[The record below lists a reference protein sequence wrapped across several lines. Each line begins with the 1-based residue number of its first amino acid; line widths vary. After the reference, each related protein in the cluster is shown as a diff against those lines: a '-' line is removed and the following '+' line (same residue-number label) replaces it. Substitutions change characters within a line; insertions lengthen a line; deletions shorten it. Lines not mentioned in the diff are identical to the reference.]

1 MSMGKTTAKPITQ
14 YCIKSHF
21 FNEVIKLPKEVKIVS
36 INFEI
41 GWAMK
46 RMSQNIP
53 QNMAGCGVTY
63 ACKTDPSMEVT
74 GKLVGSRKNMSD
86 CIDLI
91 CAHYGLNPKTVRVK
105 RMEVATGNNDK
116 HLGVFHRMTKKITG
130 DDGKIS
136 QIRVLGLI
144 KWDTDEIAIARAVQA
159 HPYKCKFTTQAVR
172 TVMCEEG

>member
-1 MSMGKTTAKPITQ
+1 MVTTAKPITQ

-21 FNEVIKLPKEVKIVS
+21 FNEVIKLPTDVKILS

-46 RMSQNIP
+46 RMSQSIP
-53 QNMAGCGVTY
+53 TQQASNGVTY
-63 ACKTDPSMEVT
+63 ACKTDPSMEVS
-74 GKLVGSRKNMSD
+74 GKLVGSRASMKT
-86 CIDLI
+86 CIDDI
-91 CAHYGLNPKTVRVK
+91 CAHYGLNPNTVRVK
-105 RMEVATGNNDK
+105 RMEVAVGKNDK
-116 HLGVFHRMTKKITG
+116 HTGVFHRMTKKVTG

-144 KWDTDEIAIARAVQA
+144 KWDADEIAIAKAVQA